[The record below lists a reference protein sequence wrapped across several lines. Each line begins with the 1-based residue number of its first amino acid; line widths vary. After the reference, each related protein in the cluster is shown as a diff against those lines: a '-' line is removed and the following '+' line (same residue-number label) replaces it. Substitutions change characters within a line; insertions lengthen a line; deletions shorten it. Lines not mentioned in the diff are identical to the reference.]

1 MLKKHNIHFFDAHL
15 IPALMDKNSILE
27 IFFSRVIRYVWNNN
41 EYYLIKIMKINYDS
55 ENACGFSDVMFKDI
69 MWQRYLVAKK

>member
-27 IFFSRVIRYVWNNN
+27 IFFSRVIRYV
-41 EYYLIKIMKINYDS
+41 
-55 ENACGFSDVMFKDI
+55 
-69 MWQRYLVAKK
+69 